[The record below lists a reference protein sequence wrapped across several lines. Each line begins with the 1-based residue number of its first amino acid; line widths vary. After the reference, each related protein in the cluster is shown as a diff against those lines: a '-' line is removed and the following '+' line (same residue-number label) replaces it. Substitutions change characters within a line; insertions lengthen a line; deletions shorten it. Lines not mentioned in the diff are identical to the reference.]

1 MFNLL
6 NFPTAEQIDIQNALL
21 ASIASNMGE
30 GGIDIKNWRD
40 VQRFVRMGLH
50 KKILTVGDKFLT
62 PFDDNQH
69 VVNVIGINHD
79 KPSDPRFTNSLTLQ
93 FEDCLMNAQFSNYQA
108 LYHAKEVLPAGKHV
122 FTQDDT
128 QERWEIE
135 TTQPVPEGGQIFI
148 PSWNSDPYYP
158 LKATT
163 YEADRKTIIEDNITV
178 VGTTDEDTLGE
189 VNVRHRIMYGS
200 NNYKESAIKQWLN
213 SDSNNWA
220 WESQTDYDRPSSYKT
235 KGFLQYLDPELVEVL
250 GAVDKQVARNTVTD
264 EGGQDTFSDKIFL
277 LSRVEVFGGSET
289 DAVET
294 GENPYPYYS
303 ALAAKATTGE
313 IPGRI
318 KLLSGSS
325 RYWWL
330 RSPYVSTSNRV
341 RYVSTS
347 GAVSNGSAYYADGLS
362 PACVI
367 I

>member
-1 MFNLL
+1 MFNPL

-30 GGIDIKNWRD
+30 GGMDIKNWKD

-50 KKILTVGDKFLT
+50 KKVLTVGDKFLT
-62 PFDDNQH
+62 TFDGNQYAI
-69 VVNVIGINHD
+69 NVIGINHD

-108 LYHAKEVLPAGKHV
+108 LYHAKEELPAGEHI
-122 FTQDDT
+122 FTQDSSGT
-128 QERWEIE
+128 KFKIV
-135 TTQPVPEGGQIFI
+135 TNSPVPEGGVIYVYDWDEYV
-148 PSWNSDPYYP
+148 PS
-158 LKATT
+158 KAKT
-163 YEADRKTIIEDNITV
+163 YESDRSTEIETGLDV
-178 VGTTDEDTLGE
+178 VSVESGEDTLLD
-189 VNVRHRIMYGS
+189 VNVRVRCRYGS
-200 NNYKESAIKQWLN
+200 NNYMESAIKQWLN

-220 WESQTDYDRPSSYKT
+220 WESKTDYDRPSSYKT

-294 GENPYPYYS
+294 GEKPYPYYS
-303 ALAAKATTGE
+303 ALTANATTGE

-318 KLLSGSS
+318 KLLNGSS

-330 RSPYVSTSNRV
+330 RSPSVSHSHHV
-341 RYVSTS
+341 RHVDTS
-347 GAVSNGSAYYADGLS
+347 GAVNLHYAYYAYGLS